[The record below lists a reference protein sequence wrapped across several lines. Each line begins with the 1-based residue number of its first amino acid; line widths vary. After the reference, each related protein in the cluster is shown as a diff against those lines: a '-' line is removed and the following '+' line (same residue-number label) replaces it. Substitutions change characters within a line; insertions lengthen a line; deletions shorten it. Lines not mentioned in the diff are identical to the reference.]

1 MLDEQYLKIVK
12 AYNKDK
18 FYEFFDKI
26 KLITNFVLTLST
38 LLSQIILMFPF
49 LLFEWSLTFISK
61 HQKNTNIRKQI
72 FLLYK
77 KNSVL
82 KNNDNF
88 QNIIS
93 LFK

>member
-61 HQKNTNIRKQI
+61 HQKNTYIRKQFFFSI
-72 FLLYK
+72 KRIVCFEK
-77 KNSVL
+77 
-82 KNNDNF
+82 
-88 QNIIS
+88 
-93 LFK
+93 